1 MIVEYHR
8 PKTIEEAVRL
18 LGRDEPKTVPMGGG
32 TVLNAV
38 KEKDF
43 AVVDLQDL
51 NLDQIETV
59 GNQIKFGAAVT
70 LESLIRYE
78 GVPDALIKATR
89 LEAGKNIR
97 QAATIAGALIAS
109 DGRSPFA
116 TVMLAL
122 DAELHLLPEE
132 ENIRLG
138 DLLPLRRE
146 LLKGKLVKDI
156 FMPNNVRIA
165 FEYVARSSADQ
176 PIVSAS
182 VARWKSGRTRIVLG
196 GYGSQ
201 PIMVLDGAGD
211 LQIEE
216 PVRMAFSDAEDEWAS
231 AEYRSDIAVVLVKR
245 CLDQIGE

>member
-8 PKTIEEAVRL
+8 PKTIEEAVKL
-18 LGRDEPKTVPMGGG
+18 LGRDKPKTVPMGGG

-38 KEKDF
+38 REKDF

-51 NLDQIETV
+51 DLDQIETV
-59 GNQIKFGAAVT
+59 GSQIRFGSAVT

-78 GVPDALIKATR
+78 GVPDSLIKATR

-138 DLLPLRRE
+138 DLLPLRRD
-146 LLKGKLVKDI
+146 LLKGKLVKEI
-156 FMPNNVRIA
+156 SIPNNVRIA

-176 PIVSAS
+176 PIVSAA
-182 VARWKSGRTRIVLG
+182 VTRWKSGRTRIMLG
-196 GYGSQ
+196 GFGSQ
-201 PIMVLDGAGD
+201 PVMVLDGAGG

>member
-8 PKTIEEAVRL
+8 PKSIEEAVRL
-18 LGRDEPKTVPMGGG
+18 IGRDEPKTVPMGGG

-51 NLDQIETV
+51 DLDQIEIV
-59 GNQIKFGAAVT
+59 GSQIRFGAAVT

-78 GVPDALIKATR
+78 GIPDALIKATR
-89 LEAGKNIR
+89 LEAGKSIR
-97 QAATIAGALIAS
+97 NAATIAGALITS

-116 TVMLAL
+116 AVLLAL
-122 DAELHLLPEE
+122 DAELLLLPDE

-138 DLLPLRRE
+138 DLLPLR
-146 LLKGKLVKDI
+146 LDILKCKLVKEI
-156 FMPNNVRIA
+156 FIPNKVRIA

-176 PIVSAS
+176 PIVSA
-182 VARWKSGRTRIVLG
+182 VAARWKSGRTRIVLG
-196 GYGSQ
+196 GFGSQ
-201 PIMVLDGAGD
+201 PVMVLDGKD
-211 LQIEE
+211 ILQIEK
-216 PVRMAFSDAEDEWAS
+216 PVGMAFSDAEDEWAS
-231 AEYRSDIAVVLVKR
+231 AEYRSDIAVVLVIR